1 MALILQTMNMGF
13 RKSVTIR
20 GVEVPRRRFT
30 GWAAVYFLLYVGL
43 PVLGLGLALDT
54 MLYFLFAGLF
64 DACYAV
70 LCLFR

>member
-1 MALILQTMNMGF
+1 MNIGF
-13 RKSVTIR
+13 RKSVIIR
-20 GVEVPRRRFT
+20 GVDVPRRRFT

-43 PVLGLGLALDT
+43 PVLGFGLALDT
-54 MLYFLFAGLF
+54 VLYFLFAHLF